1 MTAATPSRRH
11 RALVVCGALASVAAS
26 APARAGADETPTS
39 AQTPTATKTEPPKPK
54 PEKRSKLRWD
64 SERPRFRPIEY
75 VLTGIVGPLAIAE
88 YFYLPAQQQAHWVG
102 GVLFDD
108 AVRDALRLRT
118 ASAQKASWAMADT
131 VGVTLVGITVG
142 LDSVIVPLVQGSFDV
157 ALQLT
162 LMDAEAFSFS
172 SILAISLYD
181 TVGRARP
188 SYEDCL
194 KDPSAPTCYGTSF
207 ASFPSGHINEAF
219 TAAGLSC
226 AHHLFA
232 HVYQSKIADAFAC
245 ARDLTLATTEGLLR
259 IMGDRHWTSDVIA
272 GSAIGFGFGFGL
284 SSLLHYV
291 KWNHRSPVKTVTLAP
306 MMGSQLGVLAMG
318 SF

>member
-1 MTAATPSRRH
+1 MRRAAPRRGALCVCSALLIAGVAPSR
-11 RALVVCGALASVAAS
+11 AEAADQDASNVQR
-26 APARAGADETPTS
+26 P
-39 AQTPTATKTEPPKPK
+39 
-54 PEKRSKLRWD
+54 PEKRDEPKPRQRKLRWD
-64 SERPRFRPIEY
+64 PERPRFHPVEY

-88 YFYLPAQQQAHWVG
+88 YFYMPSQQQAHWVG

-118 ASAQKASWAMADT
+118 PGAQRASWAMADT
-131 VGVTLVGITVG
+131 VGVSLVAITIG
-142 LDSVIVPLVQGSFDV
+142 LDSLIVPLVQGSFDV

-172 SILAISLYD
+172 SILAITLYD

-188 SYEDCL
+188 NYEDCQ
-194 KDPSAPTCYGTSF
+194 KNPSQPTCYGTSY

-232 HVYQSKIADAFAC
+232 HVYQSAIADAFGC

-259 IMGDRHWTSDVIA
+259 IMGDRHWATDVLV
-272 GSAIGFGFGFGL
+272 GGAIGFGFGFGM

-291 KWNHRSPVKTVTLAP
+291 KWKRHPAVKAVTLTP
-306 MMGSQLGVLAMG
+306 MVGSQVGVLALG